1 MQDREEKE
9 TLLGYFV
16 VGPGEHSLN
25 FVCWL
30 LPAGPYL
37 ERPDPRYLAQVRQTR
52 MDAL

>member
-16 VGPGEHSLN
+16 VGPGEHPLN